1 MKSSRNAVPPPR
13 QDAGASPGWFR
24 RHPVWTGLIVVFAA
38 LLSALALLLANLQ
51 WLRGPLQR
59 AVSAQLQREFSIG
72 AMQLRWAGQP
82 VLELHD
88 VVLGN
93 LRGGSEPRMVRL
105 QSVQLHLSWP
115 DLLRGRVFVSRIAV
129 SDADVLLERLRN
141 GRRNWT
147 FGGARQ
153 AAPRPLPAWLRLG
166 GVSLAYGR
174 VRYLDHQTPMAVTV
188 HVRPLSTQASRYAT
202 RFDFSGQYRG
212 NTFSGHVQSG
222 GVVSL
227 QDTGQPF
234 PLRGELTAGETRVQL
249 EGVIADAVQLSG
261 VDMRLQI
268 KGPTLANLYPFL
280 LLPLPASPPY
290 GLQGRLRRD
299 GGRFALD
306 DLGGRIGSTD
316 LRGEG
321 SYVLREPRPLLTV
334 RLRSELLDLSDLGPL
349 IGLETKSRTGRP
361 DTQAAV
367 ASREQASR
375 SDRQTRG
382 ERVLPSGRFDP
393 ERLRVIDADVR
404 LQAQRVR
411 GLGSVPL
418 DGFDATLRL
427 QDAVLQLD
435 PLTLGVAGGTLV
447 SRATLDARQGGLLH
461 SRLQAEL
468 RRLQLGRLVPAG
480 SPLVKGAGR
489 IDLAATLTGSG
500 NSIADAAAQ
509 ADGRM
514 AAAMSEGRISNLVD
528 AASSL
533 ALGRV
538 LALLATG
545 DREIALN
552 CGAMVFDVQKGQGR
566 SSLFVL
572 DTAQTQVLGSGRFDL
587 AQERFALHV
596 EPKPKVPGLLSLRT
610 PVNLQG
616 SFSRAEVSLQKPPLL
631 ARAGAAV
638 ALGAVAP
645 AAALLP
651 LIEPGPGEDTPCAAV
666 LREARGAGA
675 GPGKEEAPA
684 AR

>member
-1 MKSSRNAVPPPR
+1 M
-13 QDAGASPGWFR
+13 
-24 RHPVWTGLIVVFAA
+24 VFVA
-38 LLSALALLLANLQ
+38 LLFAVALLLSNLQ

-59 AVSAQLQREFSIG
+59 AVSAQVQREFSIG
-72 AMQLRWAGQP
+72 ALQLRWVGQP
-82 VLELHD
+82 MLELSD

-93 LRGGSEPRMVRL
+93 LPGASEPQMARL
-105 QSVQLHLSWP
+105 QSVQLRLSLP
-115 DLLRGRVFVSRIAV
+115 DLLHGRVFVPRIAV
-129 SDADVLLERLRN
+129 SDADVLLERLQD

-147 FGGARQ
+147 FGDDPQ
-153 AAPRPLPAWLRLG
+153 AAPKPPPDWLRLG
-166 GVSLAYGR
+166 GVSLARGR
-174 VRYLDHQTPMAVTV
+174 MRYLDHKTPMAVTV
-188 HVRPLSTQASRYAT
+188 QVRPLDAQAEALAGRGDAPPINRRYAT
-202 RFDFSGQYRG
+202 RFDISGQYRG
-212 NTFSGHVQSG
+212 NTFSGHALSG
-222 GVVSL
+222 SVLSL

-234 PLRGELTAGETRVQL
+234 PLRGDLTAGETRVQL
-249 EGVIADAVQLSG
+249 EGTIADAAQLSG

-268 KGPTLANLYPFL
+268 RGPTLANLYPFL

-290 GLQGRLRRD
+290 ALQGRLRRD
-299 GGRFALD
+299 GGRFAID

-316 LRGEG
+316 LRGQG

-334 RLRSELLDLSDLGPL
+334 RLHSELLDLSDLGPL

-367 ASREQASR
+367 TNRERASQ
-375 SDRQTRG
+375 SDRQLRG

-393 ERLRVIDADVR
+393 ERLRAIDADVR

-411 GLGSVPL
+411 GLGRVPL

-468 RRLQLGRLVPAG
+468 RRLQLGRLVPAK
-480 SPLVKGAGR
+480 SQLAKGAGR
-489 IDLAATLTGSG
+489 IDLAATLAGSG

-509 ADGRM
+509 ADGRI

-572 DTAQTQVLGSGRFDL
+572 DTAQTQVLGNGRFDL

-616 SFSRAEVSLQKPPLL
+616 SFSRAEVSLEKPPLL

-638 ALGAVAP
+638 ALAAVAP